1 MQSEV
6 LPNDEFFRIFG
17 GQNFSHRSNYEDYSR
32 FFRSQVFNDS
42 NFLSKEGPI
51 LGGLTPEMIQKYF
64 AEDEKKTSDMVKNLR
79 KGRSLRSY
87 GYIYQDPLRYP
98 LGISPPDIYQVEF
111 GLKVT
116 EEGHKRN
123 TPRSNY

>member
-17 GQNFSHRSNYEDYSR
+17 GKNFTHGGNYEDYSR
-32 FFRSQVFNDS
+32 FFRPFNDS
-42 NFLSKEGPI
+42 SFLSKEGPI

-64 AEDEKKTSDMVKNLR
+64 AEDEKKTSDMIKHLR
-79 KGRSLRSY
+79 KGRSLRSH
-87 GYIYQDPLRYP
+87 GYIDEDPLRYP
-98 LGISPPDIYQVEF
+98 LGLFPVDIYQVEF

-116 EEGHKRN
+116 EEGQKSM
-123 TPRSNY
+123 TPRGNY